1 MISLMSNRFWLSSIR
16 SLPDPLWKDI
26 KIVLTHNE
34 GIKNFDYISRHL
46 ELEAERI
53 DANNSAAL
61 VAKAGQCNEHRSQRK
76 DSKRELDKEGL
87 KRWGQKKAGKPF
99 GNAPRASHLLELV
112 HYDICGPMNVKARH
126 GASYF
131 ITFIVDFSRFGL
143 VFLLSHRSEVLNCL
157 KHFVAE
163 VENQKER
170 NLKVFVL
177 IGAKNTYLIS
187 SKLMMV
193 QADLPKSFWGD
204 ALLTAAYVL
213 NRVPSKSVSSTPYEL
228 WNGEKP
234 NLKGLRPWGTA
245 GHVHNTSHKHGKL
258 GPRANKCVFIRY
270 SEHSK
275 GYVLLVSYSDAD
287 GSADRDERKSVS
299 GYAFI
304 LGGGAITW
312 CSKKQQCVCLSTM
325 ELEYVACTTA
335 NQEAIWLRRF
345 LQSLSVT
352 GHLGE
357 AVVLHCDSTSA
368 IAYARDPKYH
378 GRTKHNIDTR
388 YHFIRD
394 IIAQGQVV
402 L

>member
-1 MISLMSNRFWLSSIR
+1 MISLMSNRFWQSSIR

-34 GIKNFDYISRHL
+34 GIKNFDDISRHL

-61 VAKAGQCNEHRSQRK
+61 VAKAGQCNERRSQRK

-87 KRWGQKKAGKPF
+87 KRWGQKKAG
-99 GNAPRASHLLELV
+99 
-112 HYDICGPMNVKARH
+112 
-126 GASYF
+126 
-131 ITFIVDFSRFGL
+131 
-143 VFLLSHRSEVLNCL
+143 
-157 KHFVAE
+157 
-163 VENQKER
+163 
-170 NLKVFVL
+170 
-177 IGAKNTYLIS
+177 
-187 SKLMMV
+187 LMMV

-204 ALLTAAYVL
+204 ALLTAAYVF

-234 NLKGLRPWGTA
+234 NLEGLRPWGTT

-304 LGGGAITW
+304 LGGGVITW
-312 CSKKQQCVCLSTM
+312 CSKKQQCVSLSTM

-378 GRTKHNIDTR
+378 GCMEVDTLNVR
-388 YHFIRD
+388 L
-394 IIAQGQVV
+394 VSV
-402 L
+402 SS